1 MEKIGLVTVT
11 YNSGN
16 VLQPFLDD
24 LLVQSFQ
31 NFILYVIDNASQD
44 TTLNI
49 LDNLNDNRV
58 NQTRNQSNLGVAAA
72 NNIGISKALADECS
86 HILILNNDIEFPSSL
101 LEDMLS
107 SIKINNCSLLAPK
120 IMHHSDKN
128 IIWYAGGGFKKS
140 NGYLPFHIGF
150 NKNNKN
156 NKYHSNYVDYAS
168 TCCLLIRKEVFD
180 NIGLMD
186 EKYFV
191 YFDDTDF
198 LFRVKKSGNH
208 KLYYDSKISLFHK
221 VGSLTKSLIQNNNKD
236 LYRSNFFL
244 KQNIRNHVYFL
255 RKNGGLYCYLFCL
268 FLFLKNNL
276 RFFISPRIKKDM
288 STFILINKS
297 YFQGWLL

>member
-16 VLQPFLDD
+16 VLQPFLDN
-24 LLVQSFQ
+24 LLAQSFQ
-31 NFILYVIDNASQD
+31 NFNLYVIDNASQD

-49 LDNLNDNRV
+49 LDKLNDNRV

-72 NNIGISKALADECS
+72 NNIGIRKALADQCS
-86 HILILNNDIEFPSSL
+86 HILILNNDIEFPGSL

-107 SIKINNCSLLAPK
+107 SIKKNNCSLLAPK
-120 IMHHSDKN
+120 IMYHSDKK

-150 NKNNKN
+150 NENNKN
-156 NKYHSNYVDYAS
+156 NKYNSNYVDYAS

-198 LFRVKKSGNH
+198 LFRVRKSGNY

-221 VGSLTKSLIQNNNKD
+221 VGSLTKSLIQNNSKNFH
-236 LYRSNFFL
+236 RSNFFL